1 MVVKLQLVPLL
12 LWLSAGEGKQHMTE
26 GADRDIS
33 GDAGVLLRTLKPGMG
48 EPPQMDG
55 KQRVKLKY
63 TARRL
68 SGEFLESGEISFSPG
83 SGQAPVR
90 GLDVGVR
97 AMNQGETAEITLRAD
112 YAYGSEGRPPEIP
125 PHATLIYAVEFLEMV
140 NTTEAP
146 GDDCPALPVPV
157 DAQPEAEDAVQTLEV
172 GGAKVKVDKLG
183 PMVVNADGSL
193 SRITNWPEMSEAE
206 RQTTLRVIGKRN
218 QQRLAALQATGA
230 EAST

>member
-1 MVVKLQLVPLL
+1 M
-12 LWLSAGEGKQHMTE
+12 EE
-26 GADRDIS
+26 ADHDIS
-33 GDAGVLLRTLKPGMG
+33 GDAGVFLRTLRPGKG
-48 EPPQMDG
+48 EPPRTDG

-63 TARRL
+63 AVRRL
-68 SGEFLESGEISFSPG
+68 SGDVLESGEISFSPG

-97 AMNQGETAEITLRAD
+97 AMSRGETAELTLRAD
-112 YAYGSEGRPPEIP
+112 YAYGSEGRPPDIP
-125 PHATLIYAVEFLEMV
+125 PHATLIFAVELLEIV
-140 NTTEAP
+140 DITETP
-146 GDDCPALPVPV
+146 GDDCPALPAPT
-157 DAQPEAEDAVQTLEV
+157 AQPETEDAVHTLEV

-193 SRITNWPEMSEAE
+193 SRITNWLEMSEAE

-218 QQRLAALQATGA
+218 QQRLTALQAAGA